1 MDVLHVSCLNI
12 SILIKKCV
20 YIVQK
25 IIYMILH
32 YKDVKNVQVT
42 NLYSMELHVQ
52 LVLIIPILIVQSMDV
67 KIVQEEDITIIPKN
81 YVNALKAVLTG
92 TIPIA

>member
-1 MDVLHVSCLNI
+1 
-12 SILIKKCV
+12 
-20 YIVQK
+20 
-25 IIYMILH
+25 
-32 YKDVKNVQVT
+32 
-42 NLYSMELHVQ
+42 
-52 LVLIIPILIVQSMDV
+52 MDV